1 MSLILSKQSGRRSA
15 VLTKLPNPKAGRN
28 YSLTAVFDW
37 KYYTRPGPLRQVK
50 DLQSMGEHRGG
61 GHLFDK
67 IFASWLAFS
76 PGI

>member
-37 KYYTRPGPLRQVK
+37 KYYTRPGPLRQVM
-50 DLQSMGEHRGG
+50 DL
-61 GHLFDK
+61 
-67 IFASWLAFS
+67 
-76 PGI
+76 

>member
-50 DLQSMGEHRGG
+50 ENLCVLAC
-61 GHLFDK
+61 LFAGNM
-67 IFASWLAFS
+67 I
-76 PGI
+76 